1 MKTLYLLIVIFTF
14 SLYSQN
20 KIIVNLENGNSEEIN
35 IQDIEN
41 ITYSSTFIPV
51 EYIEANN
58 LYVEVGKT
66 EPFVYKYFPENA
78 SDTNF
83 TFTTT
88 NEERATVDTEGNV
101 TGVSK
106 GFCGLRMKNELLEIT
121 LIVYIIDPS
130 SVKINNP
137 KFTIYPN
144 PANDIINIDTHF
156 NLFEI
161 NIIDAKGDLV
171 YSNYD
176 KKEINVSNFAAGA
189 YTLVINH
196 NNQYYSY
203 KFIKK

>member
-35 IQDIEN
+35 IQNIEN

-51 EYIEANN
+51 EYIEANE
-58 LYVEVGKT
+58 LFVEVGKT
-66 EPFVYKYFPENA
+66 EPLIFTYEPENT

-83 TFTTT
+83 TFTSAD
-88 NEERATVDTEGNV
+88 EDIATVDSEGIV
-101 TGVSK
+101 TGISDGLTDITIK
-106 GFCGLRMKNELLEIT
+106 GKLIELS
-121 LIVYIIDPS
+121 VAVDVANHG

-156 NLFEI
+156 NLFEV

-196 NNQYYSY
+196 KNQYYSY

>member
-20 KIIVNLENGNSEEIN
+20 KIIVNLENENSEEII

-41 ITYSSTFIPV
+41 ITYSSTFIPLD
-51 EYIEANN
+51 YLATNN
-58 LYVEVGKT
+58 VYVEVGKT
-66 EPFVYKYFPENA
+66 EPLVYTFYPANA

-83 TFTTT
+83 TFTSAD
-88 NEERATVDTEGNV
+88 EEIARVDSEGNV
-101 TGVSK
+101 TGVAE
-106 GFCGLRMKNELLEIT
+106 GLTEIT
-121 LIVYIIDPS
+121 IKGRLMELTVAVDVKKPS
-130 SVKINNP
+130 SVK
-137 KFTIYPN
+137 
-144 PANDIINIDTHF
+144 
-156 NLFEI
+156 
-161 NIIDAKGDLV
+161 IIDAKGDLV

-196 NNQYYSY
+196 KNQYYSY